1 MRIPRLFH
9 PDTITVDSELTLTA
23 DAAHHVANV
32 LRLKSGHPVVL
43 FNGDG
48 NEYPA
53 TIILAQ
59 RRQVV
64 IEVDSRLSID
74 TQSPLPLHLGQGVS
88 KGDRMDLVLQKAT
101 ELGATTITPL
111 ITERCPVKLDE
122 SRWQKKILQWQKII
136 QGACEQCGRNT
147 LPELKPVTLLKD
159 WLADSTSQTRLV
171 LSPGSQQRLTQLTTN
186 HAGFR
191 LLIGPEG
198 GLSDTEVH
206 QSQEAGFTACSL
218 GPRIL
223 RTETAA
229 ITGLSVLQATFGDL

>member
-1 MRIPRLFH
+1 MRIPRLYH
-9 PDTITVDSELTLTA
+9 PEPINVDSELALSA
-23 DAAHHVANV
+23 DAAHHVVNV
-32 LRLKSGHPVVL
+32 LRLKNGHPVVL

-53 TIILAQ
+53 TIIVAQ
-59 RRQVV
+59 RRQVI
-64 IEVDSRLSID
+64 IEIDSRLAID
-74 TQSPLPLHLGQGVS
+74 PQSTLPLHLGQGVS

-101 ELGATTITPL
+101 ELGATTITP
-111 ITERCPVKLDE
+111 ITTERCTVKLDE
-122 SRWQKKILQWQKII
+122 SRWQKKIAQWQKII

-147 LPELKPVTLLKD
+147 LPELKPVVSLKD
-159 WLADSTSQTRLV
+159 WLAESTTQTRLV
-171 LSPGSQQRLTQLTTN
+171 LAPGSQQRLTELTAN
-186 HAGFR
+186 QSGFR

-198 GLSDTEVH
+198 GLSDSEVH

>member
-9 PDTITVDSELTLTA
+9 PDDINVDQELTLSA

-32 LRLKSGHPVVL
+32 LRLKAGHPVVL

-48 NEYPA
+48 NEYSA

-64 IEVDSRLSID
+64 IEID
-74 TQSPLPLHLGQGVS
+74 AKLAIDPQSPLPIHLGQGIS
-88 KGDRMDLVLQKAT
+88 KGDRMDWVLQKAT
-101 ELGATTITPL
+101 ELGVTTITPI
-111 ITERCPVKLDE
+111 ITERCAVKLDDK
-122 SRWQKKILQWQKII
+122 RWEKKLQQWQKII
-136 QGACEQCGRNT
+136 QGACEQSGRNT
-147 LPELKPVTLLKD
+147 LPQLMPVINLNT
-159 WLADSTSQTRLV
+159 WLAESTQQTRLV
-171 LSPGSQQRLTQLTTN
+171 LAPGSEQRLSQLASNT
-186 HAGFR
+186 AGYR

-198 GLSDTEVH
+198 GLSDAEVH
-206 QSQEAGFTACSL
+206 QSQEAGFKACSM

-229 ITGLSVLQATFGDL
+229 LTAVSLLQASFGDL